1 MKKLLLI
8 SALCGALSVPAFA
21 GDKDMSCAEIAVEM
35 EELAAIETAAGNAE
49 TADTVTNAA
58 GAAAIQGAAMSGAG
72 SSIPFF
78 GSIANVASAVTSSNA
93 RQARE
98 DAEKAEKRMIKLE
111 TIADMKGC

>member
-1 MKKLLLI
+1 MKKHLLI
-8 SALCGALSVPAFA
+8 TALCGALSVPAFA

-49 TADTVTNAA
+49 TADAVANAA
-58 GAAAIQGAAMSGAG
+58 GSAAIQGAAMSGAG
-72 SSIPFF
+72 SIPFF